1 MNTDLIYV
9 VLLKRKILQT
19 IVILLKVIL
28 RVVDVFTV
36 KLFVRRLMSVR
47 LL

>member
-1 MNTDLIYV
+1 MS
-9 VLLKRKILQT
+9 RKILQT

-28 RVVDVFTV
+28 RLRVVDVFTV
-36 KLFVRRLMSVR
+36 KLLVKRLMNVI